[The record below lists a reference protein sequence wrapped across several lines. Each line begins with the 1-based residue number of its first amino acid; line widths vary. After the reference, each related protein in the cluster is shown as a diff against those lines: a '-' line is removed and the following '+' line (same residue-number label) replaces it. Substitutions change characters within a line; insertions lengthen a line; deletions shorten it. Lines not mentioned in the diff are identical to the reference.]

1 MSNPNISDPDKA
13 KIKAAIFETL
23 VRSCRNAITH
33 LAASNPQSPPENIS
47 VPRETIE
54 EVEKKPGSLHCTTVH
69 SDVKIFDINL
79 LAGPGLP
86 PSEATIKRLAL
97 ELLTVYESTPKEVD
111 STDEKKSTVYLK
123 KYVISARNTYVC
135 TVSAFIVEHYGY

>member
-1 MSNPNISDPDKA
+1 MSNPNISEPDKA

-23 VRSCRNAITH
+23 VRSCRNALTQLSTTNPESPRDIT
-33 LAASNPQSPPENIS
+33 

-69 SDVKIFDINL
+69 SDVKITNIKAL
-79 LAGPGLP
+79 GGPSLP
-86 PSEATIKRLAL
+86 PTDAVVKRLAL

-111 STDEKKSTVYLK
+111 STDEKKSTVSLKNQLVSAGHNYL
-123 KYVISARNTYVC
+123 C